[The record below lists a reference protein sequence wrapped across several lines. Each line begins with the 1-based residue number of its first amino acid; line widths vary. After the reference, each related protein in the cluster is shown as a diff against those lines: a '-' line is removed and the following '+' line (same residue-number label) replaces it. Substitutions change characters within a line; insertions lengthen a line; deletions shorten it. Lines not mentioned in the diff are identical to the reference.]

1 MKELGEYLKRIRM
14 GNGVSLTEACED
26 LEIST
31 SHLENIESGNV
42 RAFKDVYELR
52 EIIKSYAKYLG
63 LEPEKV
69 VDEFNDF
76 LFQHTSKISLDD
88 IRNAQKKK
96 EQEESVK
103 KVKSPYT
110 LEYKEKFNFWPII
123 YFFIGIILIV
133 ICSIK
138 QMRKTYDFLLQIT
151 NKINEK
157 QIVFISLLIVIL
169 CNCLWWF
176 SYFIFNNVVKYT
188 NLIITSSILNLASVL
203 LVLFYLKVNNKY
215 LSMSEKYNY
224 SLQSIREFE
233 LMIENY
239 KINTHE
245 NKNQFRTIRNMSKN
259 KKINSYIDALLDES
273 ITDDEKVLMDIQR
286 IPAGGLRGIIYSKLL
301 LMHQKNISTELVIDK
316 KITSAKVNNIDD
328 YTLTAICRILGVLL
342 DNAIEGVNNL
352 ENKYIMVE
360 LYEEDKELVISI
372 TNNYEGYVDVGS
384 INQPGISSKGKEHGY
399 GLTLVQRL
407 VKKNKKI
414 QHRSE
419 FFEDNFMQ
427 KIKIKV

>member
-1 MKELGEYLKRIRM
+1 MKYALSFLVIHFFFTISMGLLANEKINFKSKRFYISFLITYVLLIL
-14 GNGVSLTEACED
+14 NCEFSLPF
-26 LEIST
+26 LRIIINPFIYMLLSK
-31 SHLENIESGNV
+31 LLFKMNI
-42 RAFKDVYELR
+42 K
-52 EIIKSYAKYLG
+52 
-63 LEPEKV
+63 
-69 VDEFNDF
+69 
-76 LFQHTSKISLDD
+76 
-88 IRNAQKKK
+88 
-96 EQEESVK
+96 ESV
-103 KVKSPYT
+103 
-110 LEYKEKFNFWPII
+110 LLGILII
-123 YFFIGIILIV
+123 IVGIISELIYNIIAFSVLSHAIVVMQEPLLVLINNFFIGIILIV

-138 QMRKTYDFLLQIT
+138 QMRKTYDFLWQIT

>member
-1 MKELGEYLKRIRM
+1 MFFPHFFTTFY
-14 GNGVSLTEACED
+14 S
-26 LEIST
+26 
-31 SHLENIESGNV
+31 
-42 RAFKDVYELR
+42 
-52 EIIKSYAKYLG
+52 
-63 LEPEKV
+63 
-69 VDEFNDF
+69 F
-76 LFQHTSKISLDD
+76 LF
-88 IRNAQKKK
+88 
-96 EQEESVK
+96 
-103 KVKSPYT
+103 
-110 LEYKEKFNFWPII
+110 
-123 YFFIGIILIV
+123 FI
-133 ICSIK
+133 
-138 QMRKTYDFLLQIT
+138 F
-151 NKINEK
+151 
-157 QIVFISLLIVIL
+157 
-169 CNCLWWF
+169 WF